1 MPLWS
6 WLLLAAL
13 ALAPAVFW
21 RGGVLEE
28 ETIVFLNHY
37 LDQRTVAQKV
47 FDPHG
52 NDFDTYQARELS
64 YLFDLGDAQWFRVLL
79 RRGVVLFIPPSA
91 VLATLLTG
99 VVFGKG
105 SARAFPRLPAA
116 TRSLV
121 LLVLL
126 TNYVFVTTMGLFY
139 RATKPLLVPVLLGL
153 LFYLWARL
161 RSDVLVAAPLRDF
174 TVVFLLGGLMC
185 AFDRQGFFYL
195 VVFGAALFLVWAV
208 HRVGAVLGLA
218 VATAAASGIA
228 YNYAIGPWLIH
239 AVNGYWPRFNYQR
252 MPLRKLVDPG
262 YYLKAAELLPG
273 YTATLFGGF
282 PLWLFAAILGLTL
295 LAWVRLWREEPE
307 APTAARKPYARGLGP
322 ALLILFASS
331 QVFMFAAMI
340 MRYPQVYDW
349 ADHRLWYYP
358 WPFQAI
364 LAFGLLIAL
373 DSVWLRTDRGAQR
386 LMNAA
391 LIVLAVANLVQWPRH
406 REISLHSDWF
416 PKIHDQTER
425 LKSSLR
431 QGRADP
437 QLYGAYREFLHFAWD
452 LSPALSSRIEGDL
465 REGAG
470 FYRTE
475 LHDGRVFAWAR
486 AGATMGVEVAKAGNY
501 SLRGE
506 AWLRP
511 GESVVV
517 SGTGSEIGRIQ
528 ALRGEEGPVPLA
540 LELTLPAGRTELHL
554 ESNLPERDVG
564 GIRDRKAAAFGLFL
578 PVLETARTTR

>member
-1 MPLWS
+1 M
-6 WLLLAAL
+6 AL
-13 ALAPAVFW
+13 ALAPAFFW

-37 LDQRTVAQKV
+37 LDQRSVAQKV

-64 YLFDLGDAQWFRVLL
+64 YLFDFGDAQWFRALL

-91 VLATLLTG
+91 VLATILTG
-99 VVFGKG
+99 VVFAWG
-105 SARAFPRLPAA
+105 SARAFPGLPAA

-161 RSDVLVAAPLRDF
+161 RAGTVIAPPLRDF
-174 TVVFLLGGLMC
+174 TVVFVLGCLMT

-195 VVFGAALFLVWAV
+195 VVFGGALFLFWAV
-208 HRVGAVLGLA
+208 HRVGAVLGLG
-218 VATAAASGIA
+218 AAAAAALGVA
-228 YNYAIGPWLIH
+228 YNYGIGPWVIH
-239 AVNGYWPRFNYQR
+239 TVNGYWPRFNYQR
-252 MPLRKLVDPG
+252 MPLRKLLDPG
-262 YYLKAAELLPG
+262 FYLKAAELLPG

-282 PLWLFAAILGLTL
+282 PLWLSAVLLGLAL
-295 LAWVRLWREEPE
+295 VAWLRLWRSRPE
-307 APTAARKPYARGLGP
+307 GPARAPYARWLGP
-322 ALLILFASS
+322 TLLVLFATS

-364 LAFGLLIAL
+364 LAFGLLVAL
-373 DSVWLRTDRGAQR
+373 DSVWEQASHRGR
-386 LMNAA
+386 HLVAA
-391 LIVLAVANLVQWPRH
+391 GLVLLAVANLAQWPRH

-425 LKSSLR
+425 LTSSLR
-431 QGRADP
+431 EGRADA

-452 LSPALSSRIEGDL
+452 LSPVLAARIAGEV
-465 REGAG
+465 REGPG

-475 LHDGRVFAWAR
+475 IRDGRVFAWAR
-486 AGATMGVEVAKAGNY
+486 QGAAMSVLAAESGTY
-501 SLRGE
+501 SLRGDL
-506 AWLRP
+506 WLRA
-511 GESVVV
+511 GETLVV
-517 SGTGSEIGRIQ
+517 SRAAREIARVQ
-528 ALRGEEGPVPLA
+528 SPHAAEGKVPLA
-540 LELTLPAGRTELHL
+540 LALDLPAGRTELHL

-564 GIRDRKAAAFGLFL
+564 GVRDRKAAAFGLFL
-578 PVLETARTTR
+578 PMQVVRQLLPVASGAQ